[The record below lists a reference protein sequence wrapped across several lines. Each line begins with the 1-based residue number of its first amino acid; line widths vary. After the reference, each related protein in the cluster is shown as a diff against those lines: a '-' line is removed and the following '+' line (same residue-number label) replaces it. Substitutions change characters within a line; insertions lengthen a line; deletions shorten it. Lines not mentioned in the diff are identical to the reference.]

1 VSNFE
6 YKTVALPRS
15 VAKRR
20 KRRQSEADM
29 IAEQLGKVLNEEA
42 VEGWEYVRA
51 ETLTTPGRGGL
62 LKQPV
67 PAAYVVLIFKRS
79 SAAAWESHADPRN
92 EPAAQREAV
101 APIPQAAPAP
111 PVMTAPQAPAQ
122 PAAPAAAPAPAPAAA
137 PAPAPTPVQPQAPA
151 PGQEMRFGTTSVQLV
166 SSSDGGTI
174 TPLRPLGSAQD

>member
-1 VSNFE
+1 MRNFE

-42 VEGWEYVRA
+42 TEGWEYVRA
-51 ETLTTPGRGGL
+51 ETLTTPGQSGL
-62 LKQPV
+62 LRQPV

-79 SAAAWESHADPRN
+79 RGAWEADPRN
-92 EPAAQREAV
+92 EPVPQSEV

-111 PVMTAPQAPAQ
+111 PQMAAPQAPAQ
-122 PAAPAAAPAPAPAAA
+122 PAQPAAPTPAPAHQPAA
-137 PAPAPTPVQPQAPA
+137 
-151 PGQEMRFGTTSVQLV
+151 GREMHFGTTSVQLV
-166 SSSDGGTI
+166 SSSDGASV
-174 TPLRPLGSAQD
+174 TPMRPLGSAQD

>member
-1 VSNFE
+1 MPNFE

-42 VEGWEYVRA
+42 VDGWEYVRA
-51 ETLTTPGRGGL
+51 ETLTTPGQSGL
-62 LKQPV
+62 LKQAT

-79 SAAAWESHADPRN
+79 TGAGWESHADPRS
-92 EPAAQREAV
+92 EPAPQREA

-111 PVMTAPQAPAQ
+111 PVMAAPQ
-122 PAAPAAAPAPAPAAA
+122 APAPAPAAA
-137 PAPAPTPVQPQAPA
+137 PAQSPAAT
-151 PGQEMRFGTTSVQLV
+151 GQEMRFGTTSVQLV
-166 SSSDGGTI
+166 SSGDGGSV
-174 TPLRPLGSAQD
+174 TPMRPLGSAQD

>member
-1 VSNFE
+1 MPNFE

-51 ETLTTPGRGGL
+51 ETLTTPGQSGL
-62 LKQPV
+62 LRQAV

-79 SAAAWESHADPRN
+79 SGAAWESHADPRN
-92 EPAAQREAV
+92 EPAPHREAA

-111 PVMTAPQAPAQ
+111 PVMAAPQAPAQ
-122 PAAPAAAPAPAPAAA
+122 PAAAPAPA
-137 PAPAPTPVQPQAPA
+137 QPQAPA
-151 PGQEMRFGTTSVQLV
+151 AGQEMRFGTTSVQLV
-166 SSSDGGTI
+166 SSGDGGTI
-174 TPLRPLGSAQD
+174 TPMRPLGSAQD

>member
-1 VSNFE
+1 MPNFE

-42 VEGWEYVRA
+42 VDGWEYVRA
-51 ETLTTPGRGGL
+51 ETLTTPGQSGL

-79 SAAAWESHADPRN
+79 RGAWEGDTRN
-92 EPAAQREAV
+92 ELAPQSEA

-111 PVMTAPQAPAQ
+111 PVMRRNPLPLHRLQRQRQRQQRLKTLRRGRKCVLAPPVSNSSPAVRVPPSHPCAP
-122 PAAPAAAPAPAPAAA
+122 
-137 PAPAPTPVQPQAPA
+137 
-151 PGQEMRFGTTSVQLV
+151 
-166 SSSDGGTI
+166 
-174 TPLRPLGSAQD
+174 